1 MDWDD
6 ILIVAPYNHQ
16 VNLLKQN
23 LNPNARVG
31 TVDMFQGQEAPIVIL
46 SMSVSDAS
54 ESPGVGNSFFKNRL
68 NVAISRA
75 QSAAI
80 YLHLQI

>member
-54 ESPGVGNSFFKNRL
+54 ESPRGCCLLYTSPSPRD
-68 NVAISRA
+68 S
-75 QSAAI
+75 
-80 YLHLQI
+80 